1 MRLEKKTRALLDQH
15 IGCFGEFNPE
25 DRICRTYCA
34 LCLRC
39 AIESDQA
46 TRMEI
51 LEDLLFS
58 ETTNAKLQ

>member
-1 MRLEKKTRALLDQH
+1 MRIEKNMHPLLDQH

-25 DRICRTYCA
+25 DRICSKHCA

-39 AIESDQA
+39 AIESDQV

-51 LEDLLFS
+51 LEDLLYS
-58 ETTNAKLQ
+58 EATNAKWQ

>member
-1 MRLEKKTRALLDQH
+1 MRLVKRTKPVLDHH

-25 DRICRTYCA
+25 DGICRKFCA
-34 LCLRC
+34 LCIRC

-51 LEDLLFS
+51 LEDLYFA
-58 ETTNAKLQ
+58 EATNVKMQ

>member
-1 MRLEKKTRALLDQH
+1 MRIEKKTQPLLDQH

-25 DRICRTYCA
+25 DRICRKYCA

-39 AIESDQA
+39 AIESDQV

>member
-1 MRLEKKTRALLDQH
+1 MRLEQKMRPLLDQH

-25 DRICRTYCA
+25 DLICRKHCA

-39 AIESDQA
+39 AIESDQV

-58 ETTNAKLQ
+58 EATNPKLQ